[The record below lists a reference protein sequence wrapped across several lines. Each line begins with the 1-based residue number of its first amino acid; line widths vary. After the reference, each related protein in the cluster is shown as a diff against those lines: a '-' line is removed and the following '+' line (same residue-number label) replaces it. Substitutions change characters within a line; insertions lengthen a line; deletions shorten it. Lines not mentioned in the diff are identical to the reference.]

1 MSVDVQMPQIHV
13 IGKLKEIPLVE
24 CAYNTSTDVYKKVK
38 ESNGLLEWTLQSAE
52 GAFMTALEV
61 VAPVA
66 NKLQQPIQVVDDTLC
81 KGLDVLQEKVPIVK
95 EPPAQIVETAK
106 TKVSQLSA
114 STVEQVH
121 SITNKSW
128 DKANEVLSSTRY
140 GNVALSG
147 LDSASNVADR
157 YIDYYLP
164 AAEGEE
170 NIHPHPSSE
179 CEDKVLHTV
188 HTVGTLSTKVGRRV
202 YTRVARPAAQE
213 AQEMS
218 EIKPKKE

>member
-24 CAYNTSTDVYKKVK
+24 CAYNTSSDVYKKVK
-38 ESNGLLEWTLQSAE
+38 ESNGLLTWTLQSAE
-52 GAFMTALEV
+52 GAFMTALEA

-66 NKLQQPIQVVDDTLC
+66 NKFQQPIQVVDDTLC
-81 KGLDVLQEKVPIVK
+81 KGLVVLQEKVPIVK

-106 TKVSQLSA
+106 TKVSQISA
-114 STVEQVH
+114 STVEHVH
-121 SITNKSW
+121 TITNKGW
-128 DKANEVLSSTRY
+128 DKANQVLSSTHY

-147 LDSASNVADR
+147 LDSASTTADR

-164 AAEGEE
+164 AVEGEE

-188 HTVGTLSTKVGRRV
+188 HTVGTLSSKVGRRV
-202 YTRVARPAAQE
+202 YNRVARPLAQE
-213 AQEMS
+213 PQEMS
-218 EIKPKKE
+218 EIRPKNE